1 MVQSFGSESRFT
13 AEQQDLRPFA
23 IRRGNAEVLLFIPT
37 DVWQTA
43 AHLRQRFLEDNK
55 ADSEKTSAEL
65 ALEFLQFLVNTDSRE
80 EEAVRFVR
88 FLSLVVQYCYEEV
101 FKNNNVHCA
110 DLSRFT
116 SVTAPTLIQN
126 WYKATHR
133 LQQSKVAVP
142 KPPSALF
149 EAAGRGT
156 VTLGALF
163 GGQGPDWLRPLRELH
178 ATYQPVVEPFLR
190 AMARKLNAQA
200 ASVEARASC
209 LLLYGLDFMGWLEG
223 GAALPPDQY
232 LTSAPV
238 NLPLIGV
245 VQLANYWVMWKSLD
259 RPLQEVQS
267 AFKGAAGHSLGII
280 SAVVL
285 ASSADEA
292 EFLQNAATGITL
304 LLWIGLRASVAYPAV
319 ALDPDVLEDSLT
331 ANEGKPTP
339 MLSIAKLPI
348 SAVQQHVEE
357 INRLVPAD
365 RQVELALV
373 NGPRNVVVS
382 GPEDSLCGLNRML
395 RKLKVQASKD
405 QSRVPH
411 SKRVAPLATT
421 FIQSSAPFHSS
432 YLTAAVEMVAADIDR
447 LGLRFPL
454 KAAHPVLST
463 ADGTPLSFSPD
474 LPLTLARLTL
484 VSKVDWPKSSALPV
498 SHLIDFGPSGMG
510 LLTHRNKEG
519 TGVQVILAGELTA
532 PTPAVLPKAALFDA
546 LPDHLR
552 WAPNWEEEYRPR
564 LVRTAHD
571 GRLHIDTPFSR
582 LVGKPPLMVA
592 GMTPTTGSTAFVAA
606 TVSAG
611 YHVELAGG
619 AYFSEPGIRGAVQNI
634 LTRTPAGE
642 SITMNLLFLNPFL
655 WNLEFPLALKMRKEG
670 IPLNGLTVAA
680 GVPSLDV
687 ADTILD
693 AVHEAGMR
701 HISFKPG
708 AVEAIFTVCSIA
720 ERHPDVSVI
729 LQWTGGRAGGHHSF
743 EDVDQPILTSYAT
756 IRKHRNIILVA
767 GSGFGDAA
775 GSVPYLTGEWST
787 KYDYPAMPFDGIL
800 MGSRCMV
807 AKEAQGSDG
816 CKELIAKAEGVLD
829 PKNWEKSYDGPV
841 GGVVTVTSELGEPI
855 HKIATRGTLFWKEL
869 DTKVFSLPKE
879 KRLAKLLEMKP
890 YIIQRLNADY
900 PKPWFPKKLNGEQP
914 AEGYCELWD
923 MTYYEI
929 ALRLVEVLYH
939 PHIERWLDVTM
950 RNLTADWL
958 DRIEERF
965 VGGDQ
970 RPRVLQRRAQLD
982 APQTFLEQ
990 FFAQYPAAMTQRVQ
1004 TADWQHFVH
1013 LSRRKTQKPVPF
1025 ILMFDDEFLLW
1036 FKKDTL
1042 WQSENLAMVPGQDA
1056 DRVCILQGP
1065 VAAAHSRVVNQPIK
1079 ELLDD
1084 IYEGQVRL
1092 LLDHYYG
1099 GDEGQVPTVEMLGG
1113 PPPVASVPS
1122 LPGVIVAERTDDVQ
1136 VFQLASAGPLPG
1148 SAEWRRFVAPREA
1161 NWLQALLT
1169 QPHIQRGTRLAPNP
1183 LGRVLAPRHGQR
1195 LKVCYTGQMPTGW
1208 ALYDDDYMKD
1218 VVVDGE
1224 ISPVVK
1230 CQYDGRDLIT
1240 LRMLEPLGASAAECV
1255 FQFRYVRTCGPNP
1268 IHEVME
1274 DRNARI
1280 KQFYSALWF
1289 GPGDTGA
1296 VDAQADGA
1304 PWEIKDLLTCT
1315 HKVTRA
1321 EITDFC
1327 RAVGNV
1333 SEHHVDRG
1341 QAVLQAPMDFA
1352 MVVGWRAVI
1361 RALFPQC
1368 VDGDL
1373 FQLVHL
1379 SNGFHL
1385 YDDCRPLAE
1394 GDEVATRGAITG
1406 LTFKDGN
1413 MTVEVEA
1420 TLARE
1425 GVDFMTITSAF
1436 LYRNAQGSDAHAFQ
1450 YTRDTPVQVQVRD
1463 ARDVAVLLNKP
1474 WIHFTDSD
1482 MVAPGAVLTFRTSTV
1497 RRFGRGLLHV
1507 TGSVSCET
1515 TAKVTVVIGTVEFEA
1530 EEVVGNPVADFLAR
1544 KGTPL
1549 VDTRALP
1556 NGGYSLTPSKA
1567 MLSST
1572 SAAPKSNHTYARI
1585 SGDLNPIHVSPYFAA
1600 LAELP
1605 DTIVHGMWTSAAVR
1619 TFVVQYAAGNQP
1631 GRVRRYQVSFTGMVL
1646 PGDKLDTTLQHV
1658 AMRNGRAVIRVTTS
1672 NGSGAVVL
1680 EGTAEVEQN
1689 PTAYMFTGQGSQM
1702 PRMGM
1707 DLYETSAAARAV
1719 WDQADA
1725 HFQSTYG
1732 IRILDIVRDNPPSRT
1747 VHFGG
1752 QAGNRVR
1759 ANYMRLMYK
1768 EVKPDGTSTLKR
1780 LFPAITEDTQFFTFH
1795 HEEGLLFATQ
1805 FTQPALTLMELAAYR
1820 QLLEK
1825 GLVREGSPFA
1835 GHSLGE
1841 YAALASV
1848 GDVLTIESL
1857 VDVTFYRGMTMQNAV
1872 PRDALGRSDYGMCAV
1887 NPQRVGP
1894 GFNQQAL
1901 QYAVD
1906 TIASQG
1912 GGLLEIVNYNVWQ
1925 WQYVVTG
1932 ELLNLDTLSLVLD
1945 TIHVKKLDLGE
1956 ILRQQSLQSVIA
1968 QLERIV
1974 AECRAQAVARRAAN
1988 GGRVAV
1994 QRGVATIPLPGID
2007 VPFHSS
2013 LLLPGVAPFREC
2025 LMEHLSP
2032 TRINVHRLIRRY
2044 VPNLTAIPFSL
2055 DRGYFEATLARTN
2068 SPKIKAVLKAWNPD
2082 PSPAEQQQLGF
2093 TLLVEL
2099 LAYQFASPVL
2109 WIDTQDVLFREFNA
2123 TRLVEIGPGPTL
2135 VGMAQRTLALKY
2147 QKADQARNIKRDVLH
2162 IVKDRSVVAYELED
2176 KVAASEPAAGP
2187 SAPTPA
2193 PTPAPA
2199 PVVVAAPAPAVSA
2212 PAASVPDA
2220 PMTPEEVVHVMV
2232 ATKLKRKLGE
2242 VPLSS
2247 TIKDLAAGK
2256 STLQNEILGDL
2267 GKEFPAYTP
2276 GEKLEESDL
2285 RAVAGA
2291 VRPAFQNKPGPYTT
2305 GLLSKL
2311 VSAKMPAGFGLSRMK
2326 DYLSASYG
2334 LGPDRTSAVLLHALP
2349 LEPAARLGS
2358 EAEAQGWLDGVV
2370 AAYAGY
2376 AGVAL
2381 AKGGASPAPT
2391 AAFAAAPAA
2400 TAAAPAAAVPDR
2412 PPTAADFVRV
2422 LVALKT
2428 KQSPKAVA
2436 PTRSIKD
2443 FAAGKSTLQNEI
2455 LGDLQ
2460 SEVGAV
2466 SVGEPAEV
2474 SLAELGQGIPGY
2486 KGSGAFSRSQIAR
2499 MVSSKMPAGFGLSAV
2514 RDHLASQGF
2523 QEGSIAAILLHALAL
2538 EPPARLG
2545 TVAEAHGWL
2554 RSVVQ
2559 DYANLHGVSLSA
2571 APAGAVVAVG
2581 PAVDHSGLTKRLDGL
2596 FGEQLELYARY
2607 LQRDLREGD
2616 KRAETQAQQAA
2627 ALQAQVDLW
2636 VREHGS
2642 VYAEGISPAFHAKKV
2657 RHYDSA
2663 WNWAKQDLIELVLRI
2678 SADPAAGMDPTIV
2691 STSALIL
2698 NRSREA
2704 ILHYITY
2711 ETQRTM
2717 AKGGREF
2724 EVLKQFGYTLSATLP
2739 QFAPMWGLDWQT
2751 ALATL
2756 SAPPRFV
2763 HRQPLTAPSTT
2774 VTPEGRIVY
2783 QEVARPGVATF
2794 EDYVQEVSRGFD
2806 PQNKSADQVVA
2817 ECLRQLRRRPSAKQR
2832 RALLQQLASL
2842 NVKVNSKGPRG
2853 VPVGGRRGP
2862 HKESPPLVHV
2872 QTRSKQNPNAWAYDK
2887 ALTTAY
2893 FQELTAAA
2901 TTGVCFQLKTVLI
2914 TGCGRNSI
2922 ALEVLQAVL
2931 AGGGRAIVTTSS
2943 YSKAQCDF
2951 YQAVYQQYGARGSA
2965 LTVAPFNGGS
2975 VQDVEALVAYIYD
2988 QPGWDVDYVV
2998 PFAAIPEQGIEMP
3011 DVGSRSELAHRLM
3024 LTNVLRL
3031 LGAIRAQK
3039 HRRSITTRPAQVLLP
3054 LSPNHGL
3061 FGGDGLYAE
3070 SKIGLE
3076 PLFHKWHSEG
3086 WATYLSLVGAVIG
3099 WTRGT
3104 GLMAGNNLVAE
3115 GMEALGCRTFSTVE
3129 MGFLLVGLM
3138 TQRLAT
3144 LSQTQPLWA
3153 DLTGGMDRIADLK
3166 GHTTR
3171 LRAEIQEQAAT
3182 RSAVLQE
3189 MAREDEVV
3197 HGKPPAATPTIQ
3209 RRANLQLTFPTLKSF
3224 EELQPLRYMQGMVDL
3239 DQVVVISGFAEV
3251 GPWGN
3256 TRTRW
3261 EMEREGRFSL
3271 EGCVEMAWLM
3281 GLIVHFNGS
3290 LPSGEAYSGWVDAA
3304 TKAPIADHEVKAR
3317 YESRILEHSGI
3328 RLIEPELFNGYDPNR
3343 KLFLQQVSIDQDLK
3357 PLELSQEE
3365 ALAFQRQHGDACEV
3379 WAKGDGQWLARLRKG
3394 AMIYVPKALQ
3404 FDRLVAG
3411 QMPTGWD
3418 AKRYGLPPSIVDQVD
3433 PVTLFT
3439 LVSTAEALISSG
3451 ITDPYEFYEYVHV
3464 TEVGNTSGSG
3474 FGGMVASQGMYT
3486 NRLLEKP
3493 IQKDILQ
3500 EHFINTMPAW
3510 VNMLLLSSSGP
3521 IKTVV
3526 GACATAAESVAV
3538 GVETI
3543 QTGKAKIVV
3552 VGGVDD
3558 FQEEGSQE
3566 FANMG
3571 ATSNSVDELAHGRT
3585 PAEMSRPAT
3594 TTRAGFME
3602 AQGAGMQI
3610 LTTAALA
3617 FRMGLPIYG
3626 IVAFTNTAT
3635 DREGRSIPAP
3645 GQGILTS
3652 AREKQLVPGTSPAPE
3667 LAVAFRR
3674 KQLDRVRRHIKRW
3687 ADEEAE
3693 GLQQEVA
3700 EAKAADPALDEAQ
3713 YVTERL
3719 ATLQRGLQRQE
3730 AAALATWGNHFY
3742 VGNPAIAPL
3751 RGALAVW
3758 GLTADDVGVASF
3770 HGTSTQ
3776 ANDLNESEVVNVQM
3790 RHLGRTKGNLLPV
3803 VMQKYLTGHSKGAA
3817 AAWMLNGVLQYM
3829 LDGAVPGNRNL
3840 DNVDS
3845 RLEAFEYLVF
3855 PNRTLKGLQIKCGLL
3870 KSFGFGQVGGEVLV
3884 VHPDYVLATLSLP
3897 EYERYATLRA
3907 RREAAYCKATH
3918 DSLTGTQPL
3927 LRVKTEAPYTPK
3939 QMQAVYLD
3947 PTARAKYDP
3956 EKGSWSFARYGEA
3969 KAAEHPQEV
3978 QATQEALR
3986 QVVAPALAEA
3996 KGVGCDVQL
4005 TADLNLANDTFVQ
4018 RNFTDAEIA
4027 YCRAQPDPQ
4036 ASFAGRW
4043 SAKEAVVK
4051 AVSNFRPDAP
4061 AVWQGAGAPL
4071 RAIEVLPSPSH
4082 SPRVQLTGEALV
4094 AAEQLGV
4101 REVRVSI
4108 SHSGA
4113 YAIAVAAA
4121 L

>member
-1 MVQSFGSESRFT
+1 
-13 AEQQDLRPFA
+13 
-23 IRRGNAEVLLFIPT
+23 
-37 DVWQTA
+37 
-43 AHLRQRFLEDNK
+43 
-55 ADSEKTSAEL
+55 
-65 ALEFLQFLVNTDSRE
+65 
-80 EEAVRFVR
+80 
-88 FLSLVVQYCYEEV
+88 
-101 FKNNNVHCA
+101 
-110 DLSRFT
+110 
-116 SVTAPTLIQN
+116 
-126 WYKATHR
+126 
-133 LQQSKVAVP
+133 
-142 KPPSALF
+142 
-149 EAAGRGT
+149 
-156 VTLGALF
+156 
-163 GGQGPDWLRPLRELH
+163 
-178 ATYQPVVEPFLR
+178 
-190 AMARKLNAQA
+190 
-200 ASVEARASC
+200 
-209 LLLYGLDFMGWLEG
+209 
-223 GAALPPDQY
+223 
-232 LTSAPV
+232 
-238 NLPLIGV
+238 
-245 VQLANYWVMWKSLD
+245 
-259 RPLQEVQS
+259 
-267 AFKGAAGHSLGII
+267 
-280 SAVVL
+280 
-285 ASSADEA
+285 
-292 EFLQNAATGITL
+292 
-304 LLWIGLRASVAYPAV
+304 
-319 ALDPDVLEDSLT
+319 
-331 ANEGKPTP
+331 
-339 MLSIAKLPI
+339 
-348 SAVQQHVEE
+348 
-357 INRLVPAD
+357 
-365 RQVELALV
+365 
-373 NGPRNVVVS
+373 
-382 GPEDSLCGLNRML
+382 
-395 RKLKVQASKD
+395 
-405 QSRVPH
+405 
-411 SKRVAPLATT
+411 
-421 FIQSSAPFHSS
+421 
-432 YLTAAVEMVAADIDR
+432 
-447 LGLRFPL
+447 
-454 KAAHPVLST
+454 
-463 ADGTPLSFSPD
+463 
-474 LPLTLARLTL
+474 
-484 VSKVDWPKSSALPV
+484 
-498 SHLIDFGPSGMG
+498 
-510 LLTHRNKEG
+510 
-519 TGVQVILAGELTA
+519 
-532 PTPAVLPKAALFDA
+532 
-546 LPDHLR
+546 
-552 WAPNWEEEYRPR
+552 
-564 LVRTAHD
+564 
-571 GRLHIDTPFSR
+571 
-582 LVGKPPLMVA
+582 MVA

-606 TVSAG
+606 TTSAG

-619 AYFSEPGIRGAVQNI
+619 AYFSEAGIRSAVQTI
-634 LTRTPAGE
+634 LSNTPAGE
-642 SITMNLLFLNPFL
+642 SVTMNLLFLNPFL

-693 AVHEAGMR
+693 AVCEAGMR

-708 AVEAIFTVCSIA
+708 TLEAIFTVCTIA
-720 ERHPDVSVI
+720 GRHPDINVI

-743 EDVDQPILTSYAT
+743 EDVDQPILMSYAT

-775 GSVPYLTGEWST
+775 GSLPYLTGEWAN
-787 KYDYPAMPFDGIL
+787 KYDYPAMPYDGIL
-800 MGSRCMV
+800 MASRCMV
-807 AKEAQGSDG
+807 AKEAQGSDA
-816 CKELIAKAEGVLD
+816 CKELIAKAEGVMD
-829 PKNWEKSYDGPV
+829 PKDWEKSYDGPV

-855 HKIATRGTLFWKEL
+855 HKIATRGTLFWKEM

-890 YIIQRLNADY
+890 YVIKKLNADF
-900 PKPWFPKKLNGEQP
+900 PKPWFPRKLDGEP
-914 AEGYCELWD
+914 SGEGYCEVWD

-929 ALRLVEVLYH
+929 AMRLVEVLYF
-939 PHIERWLDVTM
+939 PHVERWLDVTM

-958 DRIEERF
+958 DRVEERF
-965 VGGDQ
+965 AAGDNQ
-970 RPRVLQRRAQLD
+970 PRLLQRRSQLD
-982 APQTFLEQ
+982 PPQPFFDE
-990 FFAQYPAAMTQRVQ
+990 FFARYSAAMTQRVI

-1013 LSRRKTQKPVPF
+1013 LTRRKTQKPVPF
-1025 ILMFDDEFLLW
+1025 ILMIDDEFLLW

-1065 VAAAHSRVVNQPIK
+1065 VAAAHSCVVNQPIK
-1079 ELLDD
+1079 ELLDG

-1092 LLDHYYG
+1092 LLDRYYG
-1099 GDEGQVPTVEMLGG
+1099 GDESHVPTVEMLGG
-1113 PPPVASVPS
+1113 APPVPEAPS
-1122 LPGVIVAERTDDVQ
+1122 LPGVTVVEHTPELQ
-1136 VFQLASAGPLPG
+1136 VFQLASAGHLPDG
-1148 SAEWRRFVAPREA
+1148 AEWRQFVAPREA

-1169 QPHIQRGTRLAPNP
+1169 QPHIQRGARIAPNP
-1183 LGRVLAPRHGQR
+1183 LSRVLVPRHGQVM
-1195 LKVCYTGQMPTGW
+1195 KVHYSGQSIPTAW
-1208 ALYDDDYMKD
+1208 ALYDDEYMKD

-1224 ISPVVK
+1224 ISPVMK
-1230 CQYDGRDLIT
+1230 CQYDGQDLIT
-1240 LRMLEPLGASAAECV
+1240 LSMLEPMGTSAAECV
-1255 FQFRYVRTCGPNP
+1255 FLFRYVRTCGPNP

-1280 KQFYSALWF
+1280 KAFYSALWF
-1289 GPGDTGA
+1289 GSTDVTA
-1296 VDAQADGA
+1296 LDARADCA
-1304 PWEIKDLLTCT
+1304 PWEIKDLLMCT

-1333 SEHHVDRG
+1333 SEQHVDRG
-1341 QAVLQAPMDFA
+1341 QALLEAPMDFA

-1361 RALFPQC
+1361 RALFPRC

-1385 YDDCRPLAE
+1385 YDDCCPLTE
-1394 GDEVATRGAITG
+1394 GDVVATRGSITG
-1406 LTFKDGN
+1406 LTYREGN

-1420 TLARE
+1420 TLARD

-1450 YTRDTPVQVQVRD
+1450 YTQDTPVQVPVRD
-1463 ARDVAVLLNKP
+1463 ARDAAVLLNKS

-1482 MVAPGAVLTFRTSTV
+1482 MVAPSAVLTFRTATV
-1497 RRFGRGLLHV
+1497 RRFGQGLLQV
-1507 TGSVSCET
+1507 TGSVTCET
-1515 TAKVTVVIGTVEFEA
+1515 STKETVVIGTVEFEA
-1530 EEVVGNPVADFLAR
+1530 EQVAGNPVADFLSR

-1549 VDTRALP
+1549 EDTKALP
-1556 NGGYSLTPSKA
+1556 NGGYSLTPRKA
-1567 MLSST
+1567 LLSST

-1619 TFVVQYAAGNQP
+1619 TFVVQYAAGNRP
-1631 GRVRRYQVSFTGMVL
+1631 SRVRRYQVSFTGMVL

-1658 AMRNGRAVIRVTTS
+1658 AMRNGRAVIQVTTS

-1689 PTAYMFTGQGSQM
+1689 PTAFLFTGQGSQV

-1707 DLYETSAAARAV
+1707 DLYESSAAARAV

-1725 HFQSTYG
+1725 HFLSAYG
-1732 IRILDIVRDNPPSRT
+1732 LRILDIVRDNPPSRT
-1747 VHFGG
+1747 IHFGG
-1752 QAGNRVR
+1752 QAGSKVR

-1768 EVKPDGTSTLKR
+1768 EVQPDGTAVLKR
-1780 LFPAITEDTQFFTFH
+1780 LFPAITEDTQFHTFH

-1825 GLVREGSPFA
+1825 GLVRDGSPFA

-1857 VDVTFYRGMTMQNAV
+1857 VDVTFYRGMTMQNVV

-1906 TIASQG
+1906 TIASQS

-1932 ELLNLDTLSLVLD
+1932 ELLNLDTLSRVLD
-1945 TIHVKKLDLGE
+1945 TIHTRRLDIGE

-1968 QLERIV
+1968 QLEGIV
-1974 AECRAQAVARRAAN
+1974 QDCWAQAIAQRDAN
-1988 GGRVAV
+1988 QGRVQV
-1994 QRGVATIPLPGID
+1994 QRGVATIPLAGID

-2032 TRINVHRLIRRY
+2032 TRIDVHRLSSRY
-2044 VPNLTAIPFSL
+2044 IPNLTAIPFSL
-2055 DRGYFEATLARTN
+2055 DRSYFEATLARTN
-2068 SPKIKAVLKAWNPD
+2068 SPKIRAVLKAWNPN
-2082 PSPAEQQQLGF
+2082 PTPAEQQQLGF

-2109 WIDTQDVLFREFNA
+2109 WIETQDVLFKEFNVM
-2123 TRLVEIGPGPTL
+2123 RMVEVGPGPTL

-2147 QKADQARNIKRDVLH
+2147 QKADQARHIKRDVLH

-2176 KVAASEPAAGP
+2176 KVAADEPAANP
-2187 SAPTPA
+2187 PASMAAAPVPVAVT
-2193 PTPAPA
+2193 PA
-2199 PVVVAAPAPAVSA
+2199 PVVST
-2212 PAASVPDA
+2212 PAAAVADA

-2242 VPLSS
+2242 IPLSS
-2247 TIKDLAAGK
+2247 TIKELVGGK

-2267 GKEFPAYTP
+2267 GREFPAYTP
-2276 GEKLEESDL
+2276 GEKLEENDL
-2285 RAVAGA
+2285 RAVAAA
-2291 VRPAFQNKPGPYTT
+2291 VRPAFQNKPGPYTA

-2326 DYLSASYG
+2326 DYLNASYG
-2334 LGPDRTSAVLLHALP
+2334 LGPDRTSSVLLHALP
-2349 LEPAARLGS
+2349 LEPTARLGS
-2358 EAEAQGWLDGVV
+2358 EGEAQAWLDTVV
-2370 AAYAGY
+2370 AAYSSY
-2376 AGVAL
+2376 AGVPL
-2381 AKGGASPAPT
+2381 AKGASGPAPT
-2391 AAFAAAPAA
+2391 MSMVATVPMAADI
-2400 TAAAPAAAVPDR
+2400 PDR
-2412 PPTAADFVRV
+2412 PPTAVDFVRV

-2428 KQSPKAVA
+2428 KQRPKAIA
-2436 PTRSIKD
+2436 TTRSIKD

-2460 SEVGAV
+2460 TEVGAV
-2466 SVGEPAEV
+2466 PAGEPAEAP
-2474 SLAELGQGIPGY
+2474 LAELGQGVPGY
-2486 KGSGAFSRSQIAR
+2486 KGGGAFSRSQIAR
-2499 MVSSKMPAGFGLSAV
+2499 MVSSKMPAGFGLSAL

-2523 QEGSIAAILLHALAL
+2523 KEGSVSAILLHALAM

-2545 TVAEAHGWL
+2545 SVAEAHGWVQ
-2554 RSVVQ
+2554 SVVQ
-2559 DYANLHGVSLSA
+2559 DYADLHGVSLA
-2571 APAGAVVAVG
+2571 AAGGAPSGVVIAAG

-2596 FGEQLELYARY
+2596 FGEQLELFARF

-2616 KRAETQAQQAA
+2616 KKAETQAQQLS

-2636 VREHGS
+2636 LREHGS
-2642 VYAEGISPAFHAKKV
+2642 VYADGISPAFHAKKV
-2657 RHYDSA
+2657 RHYDSS
-2663 WNWAKQDLIELVLRI
+2663 WNWAKQDLLEMVLRVA
-2678 SADPAAGMDPTIV
+2678 ADPTAGTDPAVVSSAALT
-2691 STSALIL
+2691 L

-2704 ILHYITY
+2704 ILHYIAY
-2711 ETQRTM
+2711 ETQRIM
-2717 AKGGREF
+2717 AKGGQEF
-2724 EVLKQFGYTLSATLP
+2724 DVLKQFGYTLSAELP
-2739 QFAPMWGLDWQT
+2739 QFAPVWSLDWQM
-2751 ALATL
+2751 ALSTL
-2756 SAPPRFV
+2756 STPPRYV
-2763 HRQPLTAPSTT
+2763 HRQPITAPSTT

-2806 PQNKSADQVVA
+2806 PRMKSADQMVA
-2817 ECLRQLRRRPSAKQR
+2817 ECLKQLRRHPSTKQR
-2832 RALLQQLASL
+2832 RALLKQLASL
-2842 NVKVNSKGPRG
+2842 NVQVKSKGRRG

-2862 HKESPPLVHV
+2862 LAECPPLVHM
-2872 QTRSKQNPNAWAYDK
+2872 QTRSKQNPNSWAYDK

-2893 FQELTAAA
+2893 LQELTAAA

-2951 YQAVYQQYGARGSA
+2951 YQQVYQQYSARGSA

-2988 QPGWDVDYVV
+2988 QPGWDIDCVV

-3024 LTNVLRL
+3024 MTNVLRL

-3039 HRRSITTRPAQVLLP
+3039 HRRGITTRPAQVLLP

-3086 WATYLSLVGAVIG
+3086 WASYLSLVGAVIG

-3115 GMEALGCRTFSTVE
+3115 GIEALGCRTFSTAE
-3129 MGFLLVGLM
+3129 MGFLLAGLM
-3138 TQRLAT
+3138 TQRLVT
-3144 LSQTQPLWA
+3144 LSQAQPLWA

-3166 GHTTR
+3166 GHTTM
-3171 LRAEIQEQAAT
+3171 LRSQIQEEAAT

-3189 MAREDEVV
+3189 MAREEEVLQ
-3197 HGKPPAATPTIQ
+3197 GKPSAAPSTIQ
-3209 RRANLQLTFPTLKSF
+3209 RRANLQLTFPILKPF

-3239 DQVVVISGFAEV
+3239 DQVVVVTGFAEV

-3256 TRTRW
+3256 ARTRW

-3271 EGCVEMAWLM
+3271 EGCIEMAWLM
-3281 GLIVHFNGS
+3281 GLIVHFNGA

-3304 TKAPIADHEVKAR
+3304 TKAPIADNEVKAR
-3317 YESRILEHSGI
+3317 YESRILEHCGI
-3328 RLIEPELFNGYDPNR
+3328 RLIEPELFSGYDPHR
-3343 KLFLQQVSIDQDLK
+3343 KMFLQQVSIDQDMK
-3357 PLELSQEE
+3357 PIELSEEE
-3365 ALAFQRQHGDACEV
+3365 ALAFQRQHGEACEV
-3379 WAKGDGQWLARLRKG
+3379 WEKGDGQWLARLRKG
-3394 AMIYVPKALQ
+3394 AQIYVPKALQ

-3433 PVTLFT
+3433 PVTLYT

-3474 FGGMVASQGMYT
+3474 FGGMVASQGMYLG
-3486 NRLLEKP
+3486 RVMEKP
-3493 IQKDILQ
+3493 IQKDVLQ

-3510 VNMLLLSSSGP
+3510 VNMLMLSSAGP

-3571 ATSNSVDELAHGRT
+3571 ATSNSLEEFAHGRT
-3585 PAEMSRPAT
+3585 PAEMSRPTT

-3602 AQGAGMQI
+3602 AQGAGTQI
-3610 LTTAALA
+3610 LTTATLA
-3617 FRMGLPIYG
+3617 IQMGLPIYG

-3652 AREKQLVPGTSPAPE
+3652 AREKQVVPGVSSAPE
-3667 LAVAFRR
+3667 LSLAFRR
-3674 KQLDRVRRHIKRW
+3674 RQLDRVRRHIKRW

-3700 EAKAADPALDEAQ
+3700 EAKATDPALDEVQ
-3713 YVTERL
+3713 YVAERL
-3719 ATLQRGLQRQE
+3719 ATLQRGIRRQE
-3730 AAALATWGNHFY
+3730 SAALATWGNHFF

-3776 ANDLNESEVVNVQM
+3776 ANDLNESEVVNLQM
-3790 RHLGRTKGNLLPV
+3790 RHLGRTKGNLLPTM
-3803 VMQKYLTGHSKGAA
+3803 MQKFLTGHSKGAA
-3817 AAWMLNGVLQYM
+3817 AAWMLNGVLQCM
-3829 LDGAVPGNRNL
+3829 LDGVVPGNRNA

-3855 PNRTLKGLQIKCGLL
+3855 PNRTLKGLQIKCGVL
-3870 KSFGFGQVGGEVLV
+3870 KSFGFGQVGGEVLL
-3884 VHPDYVLATLSLP
+3884 VHPDYLLAALP
-3897 EYERYATLRA
+3897 EAEYQRYAGLRA

-3918 DSLTGTQPL
+3918 DSLTGFQPL
-3927 LRVKTEAPYTPK
+3927 IQVKTEAPYTPK
-3939 QMQAVYLD
+3939 QMQAVFLD
-3947 PTARAKYDP
+3947 PTARARFDP
-3956 EKGSWSFARYGEA
+3956 RKGSWTFSKFSEA
-3969 KAAEHPQEV
+3969 KAPELLEDV
-3978 QATQEALR
+3978 QVTQEALR
-3986 QVVAPALAEA
+3986 QVVAPTLAQA

-4005 TADLNLANDTFVQ
+4005 TSDLHLDNSTFVQ
-4018 RNFTDAEIA
+4018 RNFTEAEIA
-4027 YCRAQPDPQ
+4027 YCNAQPDPQ
-4036 ASFAGRW
+4036 ASFTGRW

-4051 AVSNFRPDAP
+4051 AVSNFCPDAP

-4071 RAIEVLPSPSH
+4071 HAIEILPSPSN
-4082 SPRVQLTGEALV
+4082 SPRVQLTGGALA
-4094 AAEQLGV
+4094 AAERLGV